1 MLAPALALVGL
12 SLALAWSVFA
22 KGGVWP
28 QDWDITLCAVGC
40 ISAGYWLFTRPI
52 HRAPPLSRRLRWP
65 ILLLLCYLAF
75 QLIPL
80 PIAMLQAASPARAQL
95 IRSLKPITAIAWAPL
110 SVNPPA
116 AVLALFTIVGCIATF
131 FLVRELAWRWNARPW
146 TPLLPLAAVAVCQAV
161 IGLLQAYA
169 HSPFD
174 GVTGTYTNRDHF
186 AGFLEMVLPITAIR
200 GFSILRSPKT
210 RSTSA
215 FPALAACAWWAISA
229 LLLLGIVY
237 SLSRTGFLVAL
248 CMLFFVAAL
257 SLGPRLPSRMWRR
270 SALTLIGAVVLLTP
284 LLISPVQLIER
295 FAAISSTEKIS
306 ADTRLLL
313 WKETLPVIS
322 EFRLFGTGLGGF
334 ESAFLKYQATV
345 NSYRVEFAHNDYLQ
359 YIAELGFLGAAL
371 LAAIAIG
378 IVLQTLNGIL
388 KLADE
393 DRRLVVIG
401 CAGSLLAMLLHSLVD
416 FNTRIPANA
425 MTLVWIAAVAS
436 TNASIAF
443 PVITSQPA
451 SRKLP
456 VSLHDQGRERK
467 GRGCTPPDT
476 EGTR

>member
-1 MLAPALALVGL
+1 MLIPALTLVLLG
-12 SLALAWSVFA
+12 LALAWSVFS

-28 QDWDITLCAVGC
+28 QDWDVTLCAVGF
-40 ISAGYWLFTRPI
+40 ISAAYWLFTRSI
-52 HRAPPLSRRLRWP
+52 RRAPPLSRRLRWP

-95 IRSLKPITAIAWAPL
+95 VQSLQPISPIAWAPL

-116 AVLALFTIVGCIATF
+116 AVLALFTIAGCIATF

-146 TPLLPLAAVAVCQAV
+146 TPLLPLAAIAVCQAV
-161 IGLLQAYA
+161 IGLLQAYGR
-169 HSPFD
+169 SPSA
-174 GVTGTYTNRDHF
+174 GATGTYTNRDHF
-186 AGFLEMVLPITAIR
+186 AGFLEMLLPITAIR
-200 GFSILRSPKT
+200 GLAILRHPKT
-210 RSTSA
+210 RSELSA

-237 SLSRTGFLVAL
+237 SFSRTGFLVAL
-248 CMLFFVAAL
+248 CVLFFVAAL
-257 SLGPRLPSRMWRR
+257 SVGPRLPWRMRRR
-270 SALTLIGAVVLLTP
+270 SALVLIGSVILLAPFIITP
-284 LLISPVQLIER
+284 AQLIER
-295 FAAISSTEKIS
+295 FAAISSTENIS

-334 ESAFLKYQATV
+334 ESTFLKYQATS

-359 YIAELGFLGAAL
+359 YIAELGFVGAAL
-371 LAAIAIG
+371 LAAIVIG
-378 IVLQTLNGIL
+378 IVLQILNGIL
-388 KLADE
+388 KLVDE
-393 DRRLVVIG
+393 DRRLVVVG

-443 PVITSQPA
+443 LAITPQPA
-451 SRKLP
+451 SRKRP
-456 VSLHDQGRERK
+456 VSLHDQGR
-467 GRGCTPPDT
+467 
-476 EGTR
+476 